1 MFTYEDLV
9 DFVEKNG
16 YQNMSFHKV
25 IELYNREMNEAYES
39 MQADE
44 YLATIES
51 HEIIWYG

>member
-9 DFVEKNG
+9 DFVERNG